1 MNNTNLIYTYGNSY
15 KVEIIRETFFA
26 NQLKQSH
33 KVNIPKQGDFIV
45 DDKFTFEIGGAKND
59 SNKLKTFQILLLQP
73 MKSKQKVAIKYH
85 FGFLG

>member
-1 MNNTNLIYTYGNSY
+1 MNNTNLIYTYGDSY

-26 NQLKQSH
+26 NKLKQSH

-59 SNKLKTFQILLLQP
+59 SNKLKTFQILLL
-73 MKSKQKVAIKYH
+73 
-85 FGFLG
+85 